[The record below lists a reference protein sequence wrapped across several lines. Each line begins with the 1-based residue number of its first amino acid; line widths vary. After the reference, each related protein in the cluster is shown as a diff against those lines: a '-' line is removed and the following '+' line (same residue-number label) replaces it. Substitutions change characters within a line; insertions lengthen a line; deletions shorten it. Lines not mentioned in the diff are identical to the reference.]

1 LALYLVACHIIS
13 TFNDTILTNPQTNKN
28 ALYQK
33 LPPAQGSSFVVNR
46 YTTPYFETAWHFHE
60 EYELIYCEACFGKR
74 FIGNSF
80 AEFYQ
85 GEMVFIGK
93 NVPHTFLADQSF
105 YQPGAITKPSSIVIQ
120 FLENFLGSHFFYCP
134 EMTGMRQILSNSMNG
149 LMITGETNK
158 KIKTILLSMLDA
170 GTTGRLTYL
179 IEIFGILAASS
190 ELHPLSVS
198 TISGINVSDS
208 LKMNKVLEYALGNY
222 KENINI
228 RDAAALMNL
237 SESAFCRYFKSRT
250 QKSFLGFVI
259 EIRLN
264 EACKLLKE
272 TDQSILDICYE
283 TGFKNLS
290 NFNRLFKKQHNKSP
304 LEYRK
309 QMLA

>member
-60 EYELIYCEACFGKR
+60 EYELIYCEVCFGKR

-93 NVPHTFLADQSF
+93 NVQHTFLADQSF

-190 ELHPLSVS
+190 ELHPLSVN

-309 QMLA
+309 QLLA

>member
-1 LALYLVACHIIS
+1 MTQQS
-13 TFNDTILTNPQTNKN
+13 NKN

-46 YTTPYFETAWHFHE
+46 YTSPYFETAWHFHE

-85 GEMVFIGK
+85 GDMIFIGK
-93 NVPHTFLADQSF
+93 NVPHTFIADQSF
-105 YQPGAITKPSSIVIQ
+105 YQPEAVTKPSSIVIQ

-134 EMTGMRQILSNSMNG
+134 EMTGMRQILSLSMNG
-149 LMITGETNK
+149 LMITGETNN
-158 KIKTILLSMLDA
+158 KIKEILLNMLHS
-170 GTTGRLTYL
+170 GTTSKLNQL
-179 IEIFGILAASS
+179 IEIFGVLAASS
-190 ELHPLSVS
+190 ELQPLSVN
-198 TISGINVSDS
+198 TISGINVGDS
-208 LKMNKVLEYALGNY
+208 LKMNKVLEYAVGNY
-222 KENINI
+222 KENITI
-228 RDAAALMNL
+228 REAAALMNL

-259 EIRLN
+259 EVRLN

-272 TDQSILDICYE
+272 TDQSILNICYE

-290 NFNRLFKKQHNKSP
+290 NFNRLFKKQHSKSP
-304 LEYRK
+304 LEYRR

>member
-1 LALYLVACHIIS
+1 MS
-13 TFNDTILTNPQTNKN
+13 QQTNKN

-60 EYELIYCEACFGKR
+60 EYELIYCEECFGKR

-85 GEMVFIGK
+85 GDMAFIGK

-105 YQPGAITKPSSIVIQ
+105 YQPGAMIKPSSIVIQ

-134 EMTGMRQILSNSMNG
+134 EMTGMRQILSLSMNG

-158 KIKTILLSMLDA
+158 KIKAILFNMLNE
-170 GTTGRLTYL
+170 GTTGRLTHL
-179 IEIFGILAASS
+179 IEIFGILATSS
-190 ELHPLSVS
+190 ELQPLSAK

-208 LKMNKVLEYALGNY
+208 LKMNKVLEYAVANY
-222 KENINI
+222 KENITI
-228 RDAAALMNL
+228 CDAAALMNL

-272 TDQSILDICYE
+272 TNQSILDICYE

-304 LEYRK
+304 LDYRR